1 MQGKKI
7 TEFYIDNCCSWRA
20 KLQEVFGNDLCVRL
34 DIFHAVKRISDK
46 IPKRHPLR
54 LDCMKDLSVV
64 FRDPLDRGECR
75 MMETPSPSILV
86 EQLES
91 FCGKWEKAEY
101 SGWRVLSPSAVK
113 EVKNLKKHM
122 LNGCLSGIKPG
133 RGTNRNEALHKEL
146 NKIVSSSRYGLELAY
161 ALFSNI
167 FFRHNERIAAKFEK
181 RRERVVM
188 EYYDLKDKP
197 STGEYFGIQWVA
209 NSDTTISNQNSDDN
223 NKLLTLHRSSYSD
236 FLQRINNEDDKMHA
250 VIELDPNSEPS
261 DLPSVDEE
269 ENNISLAMVKL
280 ILLKALSWY
289 FVHEHMSKQTKRA
302 RIPLKELPF
311 MNSALPKLFNCG
323 YLEIPEG
330 GSESDRSLSESTNR
344 LTVNIHAIRLDHV
357 LSSWNFK
364 RIPVSGD
371 GNCLFYAV
379 SQALL
384 QKHDHSTLLRRLGC
398 SSEVDVKELARVLR
412 HATVAEWLGENSPH
426 YQSFLTHDQL
436 REQAQQFL
444 RDGEYCSDIGD
455 LVLPALV
462 NTLSL
467 PITVFTSAE
476 NMPVLTLL
484 PISSIPSDSHPLF
497 IAYNQDGSGH
507 YDAVCPLDAIQ
518 DRENIQQVQSQV
530 ERCTCGRNSS
540 KGVSCAYSL
549 YHYSTK
555 CPCFKAEKACSSM
568 CRCKGCK
575 NPHGQRP
582 DVDKSHAR
590 GAQKRK
596 RDRHDSQAH
605 PLRGKK
611 TAKFMNETSE
621 EMTTGTMSD
630 FEYLLIS
637 AIIHYSYP
645 EAEDWTDVDSFNTH
659 IIVKTFEAIRNI
671 AQLMNMQLP
680 MFKRNQEEI
689 EKALKHYK
697 SQFDVFYKLH
707 T

>member
-1 MQGKKI
+1 
-7 TEFYIDNCCSWRA
+7 
-20 KLQEVFGNDLCVRL
+20 
-34 DIFHAVKRISDK
+34 
-46 IPKRHPLR
+46 
-54 LDCMKDLSVV
+54 
-64 FRDPLDRGECR
+64 
-75 MMETPSPSILV
+75 
-86 EQLES
+86 
-91 FCGKWEKAEY
+91 
-101 SGWRVLSPSAVK
+101 
-113 EVKNLKKHM
+113 M

-167 FFRHNERIAAKFEK
+167 FFRHNERIAAKLEK

-197 STGEYFGIQWVA
+197 STGEYFGIQWVQA

-250 VIELDPNSEPS
+250 AIELDPNSEPS
-261 DLPSVDEE
+261 DLPTVDEE
-269 ENNISLAMVKL
+269 ENNTSLAMVKL

-289 FVHEHMSKQTKRA
+289 FVHGHMSKQTKRA

-330 GSESDRSLSESTNR
+330 GSESDKSLSESTNR
-344 LTVNIHAIRLDHV
+344 LTVNIHTIRLDNI

-384 QKHDHSTLLRRLGC
+384 QKHDHSTLLQRLGC
-398 SSEVDVKELARVLR
+398 SSEIDVKELARVLR

-436 REQAQQFL
+436 REQAQRFL

-462 NTLSL
+462 NTLSI

-484 PISSIPSDSHPLF
+484 P
-497 IAYNQDGSGH
+497 N
-507 YDAVCPLDAIQ
+507 
-518 DRENIQQVQSQV
+518 
-530 ERCTCGRNSS
+530 
-540 KGVSCAYSL
+540 
-549 YHYSTK
+549 
-555 CPCFKAEKACSSM
+555 
-568 CRCKGCK
+568 
-575 NPHGQRP
+575 
-582 DVDKSHAR
+582 
-590 GAQKRK
+590 
-596 RDRHDSQAH
+596 
-605 PLRGKK
+605 
-611 TAKFMNETSE
+611 
-621 EMTTGTMSD
+621 
-630 FEYLLIS
+630 
-637 AIIHYSYP
+637 
-645 EAEDWTDVDSFNTH
+645 
-659 IIVKTFEAIRNI
+659 
-671 AQLMNMQLP
+671 
-680 MFKRNQEEI
+680 
-689 EKALKHYK
+689 
-697 SQFDVFYKLH
+697 
-707 T
+707 